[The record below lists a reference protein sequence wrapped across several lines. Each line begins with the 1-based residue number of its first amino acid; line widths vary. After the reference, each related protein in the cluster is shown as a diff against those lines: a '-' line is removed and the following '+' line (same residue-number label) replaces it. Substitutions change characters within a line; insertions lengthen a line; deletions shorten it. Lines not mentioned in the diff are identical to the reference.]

1 MAAHAEATAAL
12 RRQATIVG
20 APTVI
25 AASRNS
31 LPTRRAA
38 ILHRGRIPLLA
49 GAIPRR
55 RAPIH
60 LRQAAVTAAEA
71 ATALRAVTVVA
82 GVPRAVM
89 EAEAVRAAMVVEV
102 LAGALIPA
110 EVEATRAV
118 VEAVTPVAVEG
129 VRTAVGAGIRIANLR
144 C

>member
-1 MAAHAEATAAL
+1 
-12 RRQATIVG
+12 
-20 APTVI
+20 
-25 AASRNS
+25 
-31 LPTRRAA
+31 
-38 ILHRGRIPLLA
+38 
-49 GAIPRR
+49 
-55 RAPIH
+55 
-60 LRQAAVTAAEA
+60 
-71 ATALRAVTVVA
+71 
-82 GVPRAVM
+82 M